1 MAHKK
6 IWNTAKSQPHINLTS
21 NQPLAYDIGSNMED
35 KTVAKYSNEQSRESA
50 RKYLLKNSYS
60 IAFRLSKVYEQDL
73 IDIYNSIPK
82 STKAEWFKQCLRE
95 YGEKHKQDG
104 E

>member
-1 MAHKK
+1 M
-6 IWNTAKSQPHINLTS
+6 
-21 NQPLAYDIGSNMED
+21 
-35 KTVAKYSNEQSRESA
+35 AKYYSETSRKASQ
-50 RKYLLKNSYS
+50 KYLLKNSYS

-95 YGEKHKQDG
+95 YGEKHKQ
-104 E
+104 EEE